1 MSPLS
6 FFSLLFGGFRRLRAG
21 AARGLYLG
29 LLGFAILP
37 AARAQWMSESYSVK
51 AGWNALWLPLDLS
64 HTTIDEALAG
74 KTDIEEVWR
83 WNPPAGP
90 QFVSDPNTPA
100 QGDPNWGVWKRGL
113 PLQST
118 LFQFTAN
125 AAYLVKVK
133 DGAAP
138 VALTLKG
145 RPVQPA
151 YPWTTTG
158 VNLVGFPT
166 VAVPPT
172 FGQFFA
178 NSAALASGPTV
189 LKYVG
194 GPLIGSTASDPNVI
208 NIGGTGIPNS
218 AKNPQA
224 MTLTTEPVTR
234 GVAYWVRANQY
245 TDFYGPTALSLTDPK
260 GLHYGRNTLLLKL
273 SLTNPTATQAVTY
286 SIAALATEAPP
297 AILAGTALLGTG
309 TTAGK
314 VTAINPDLNT
324 GMRYTTPPAVIVA
337 APTAGTRATATA
349 VLDALGKITSFV
361 VTSQGA
367 GYGTTTPTVTVTPT
381 VTGSV
386 PLRVRGGLDL
396 TTAQYVYTNL
406 TTVTAAY
413 SVTLAAGAS
422 TELVFLVDRVAMG
435 GTTGQLFGSLLRVT
449 DSLNHTSLTVP
460 VTAVA
465 GDFNGL
471 WSGVA
476 MVTDVSQIQ
485 GATEVVPKTAVAAA
499 TVAGGSVTGLSMS
512 NTGAF
517 YTLPPTI
524 TFAGGGGS
532 GAAATVTVL
541 NGVLQQVT
549 ITNAGT
555 GYTTAPT
562 VTFSAPLG
570 RPDAATTTGF
580 PVPVLLH
587 RTAAGNTRIL
597 QQAYLGSDG
606 ATMSLA
612 TAENLFPAGAVP
624 SSRVS
629 VASLPNNLVV
639 LGTGQLG
646 PTGEVSFEVL
656 LGYNSDANPFVH
668 RYHPDHDNLDAR
680 FSAAVLPVGRESLT
694 VKRVVVFTFLSSLPG
709 ITDAAWG
716 VTMLGGTY
724 VETVTGLRAVPIT
737 VKGIFILNRV
747 SDVPSLLTP

>member
-1 MSPLS
+1 MLPQSFCSNLLVCCQLLSP
-6 FFSLLFGGFRRLRAG
+6 R
-21 AARGLYLG
+21 AARWLGVG
-29 LLGFAILP
+29 LLGMAVLP
-37 AARAQWMSESYSVK
+37 CVRAQWMSEAYSVK
-51 AGWNALWLPLDLS
+51 TGWNAIWLPLDLS
-64 HTTIDEALAG
+64 HTTIDEALTG

-83 WNPPAGP
+83 WNPPSGP
-90 QFVSDPNTPA
+90 QFVTDPNTPV

-125 AAYLVKVK
+125 ASYLIKVK
-133 DGAAP
+133 DGAAT
-138 VALTLKG
+138 VAFTLKG
-145 RPVQPA
+145 RPVQPN

-166 VAVPPT
+166 VAIPPT
-172 FGQFFA
+172 FSQFFA

-194 GPLIGSTASDPNVI
+194 GPLVGSTASDPNVI
-208 NIGGTGIPNS
+208 NISGGGIPNS

-224 MTLTTEPVTR
+224 MTLATEPVTR
-234 GVAYWVRANQY
+234 GVAYWVQATKY
-245 TDFYGPTALSLTDPK
+245 TDFYGPTALALADPK

-273 SLTNPTATQAVTY
+273 SLTNPTAAQSVTY
-286 SIAALATEAPP
+286 SIAALATETPP

-309 TTAGK
+309 TAAGK
-314 VTAINPDLNT
+314 VTAINADLNT
-324 GMRYTTPPAVIVA
+324 GMLYTTPPVVTVA
-337 APTAGTRATATA
+337 APTNGTRATANA
-349 VLDALGKITSFV
+349 VLDAQGKIASFV
-361 VTSQGA
+361 VTGQGA
-367 GYGTTTPTVTVTPT
+367 GYGTTTPTVTVTPV

-386 PLRVRGGLDL
+386 PLRVRGSLDL
-396 TTAQYVYTNL
+396 STAQYAYTNL
-406 TTVTAAY
+406 NTGTAAL

-422 TELVFLVDRVAMG
+422 AELVLLADRVAMG

-460 VTAVA
+460 VTALA

-485 GATEVVPKTAVAAA
+485 GATEVMPMTAVATA
-499 TVAGGSVTGLSMS
+499 TVASGSVTGLQMS

-524 TFAGGGGS
+524 TFSGGGGS

-555 GYTTAPT
+555 GYTSAPT

-570 RPDAATTTGF
+570 SPSAATTTGF
-580 PVPVLLH
+580 PVPLLLH
-587 RTAAGNTRIL
+587 RSAAGETYLL
-597 QQAYLGSDG
+597 QQAFLGSNG
-606 ATMSLA
+606 ATLSLA
-612 TAENLFPAGAVP
+612 TAENLFPAGSVP
-624 SSRVS
+624 TSRVS
-629 VASLPNNLVV
+629 VASFPNNTVT
-639 LGTGQLG
+639 LGNGSVGTSGTL
-646 PTGEVSFEVL
+646 SFQVL

-668 RYHPDHDNLDAR
+668 RFHPDHDNLDAR
-680 FSAAVLPVGRESLT
+680 FTTLQPVGRESLT
-694 VKRVVVFTFLSSLPG
+694 VNRTVTLTFLSSLPG
-709 ITDAAWG
+709 VTDAAWG

-724 VETVTGLRAVPIT
+724 VETVTGLRAVPLT
-737 VKGIFILNRV
+737 VKGVFVLNRV
-747 SDVPSLLTP
+747 SDVPSLLKP

>member
-1 MSPLS
+1 MLPLS
-6 FFSLLFGGFRRLRAG
+6 LCTRLLRRLPRLRLLG
-21 AARGLYLG
+21 PHGVLVVGLG
-29 LLGFAILP
+29 LALLP
-37 AARAQWMSESYSVK
+37 AARAQWMSESYAVK
-51 AGWNALWLPLDLS
+51 AGWNALWLPLDMS

-90 QFVSDPNTPA
+90 QFVTDPNTPA

-133 DGAAP
+133 DGAAT

-145 RPVQPA
+145 RPVQPT

-208 NIGGTGIPNS
+208 NIGGSGIPNS

-234 GVAYWVRANQY
+234 GVAYWVRATQY
-245 TDFYGPTALSLTDPK
+245 TDFYGPTALALTDPK
-260 GLHYGRNTLLLKL
+260 GLHYGRNSLLLKL
-273 SLTNPTATQAVTY
+273 SLTNPTAAQSVTY

-324 GMRYTTPPAVIVA
+324 GMRYTTPPVVTVA
-337 APTAGTRATATA
+337 APTTGTRATATA
-349 VLDALGKITSFV
+349 VLDAVGKITSFV
-361 VTSQGA
+361 VTGQGA

-396 TTAQYVYTNL
+396 TTAQYAYTNL
-406 TTVTAAY
+406 TTGTAAY

-485 GATEVVPKTAVAAA
+485 GATEVVPMTAVATA
-499 TVAGGSVTGLSMS
+499 TVASGSVTGLSMS

-517 YTLPPTI
+517 YTQPPTI

-549 ITNAGT
+549 ITNGGT
-555 GYTTAPT
+555 GYTSAPT

-570 RPDAATTTGF
+570 SPSAATTTGF
-580 PVPVLLH
+580 PVPLLVH
-587 RTAAGNTRIL
+587 RSAAGETYLL
-597 QQAYLGSDG
+597 QQAFMGSNG
-606 ATMSLA
+606 STLSLA
-612 TAENLFPAGAVP
+612 TAENLFPAGSVP
-624 SSRVS
+624 TSRVS
-629 VASLPNNLVV
+629 VASFPNNTVI
-639 LGTGQLG
+639 LGTGSVGTSGTL
-646 PTGEVSFEVL
+646 SFPVL
-656 LGYNSDANPFVH
+656 LGYNADANPFVH
-668 RYHPDHDNLDAR
+668 RFHPDHDNLDAR
-680 FSAAVLPVGRESLT
+680 FTTLQPAGRESLT
-694 VKRVVVFTFLSSLPG
+694 VNRTVTLTFLSSLPG
-709 ITDAAWG
+709 VTDAAWG

-724 VETVTGLRAVPIT
+724 VETVTGLRAVPLT
-737 VKGIFILNRV
+737 VKGVFVLNRV
-747 SDVPSLLTP
+747 SDVATLLKP

>member
-1 MSPLS
+1 MLPLS
-6 FFSLLFGGFRRLRAG
+6 LCTRLLRRLPRLRLLG
-21 AARGLYLG
+21 PHGVLVVGLG
-29 LLGFAILP
+29 LALLP
-37 AARAQWMSESYSVK
+37 AARAQWMSESYAVK
-51 AGWNALWLPLDLS
+51 AGWNAIWVSLDLS

-90 QFVSDPNTPA
+90 QFVADPNTPV

-133 DGAAP
+133 TGAAT
-138 VALTLKG
+138 VAVTLKG
-145 RPVQPA
+145 RPVQPT

-178 NSAALASGPTV
+178 NSAALVSGPTV

-224 MTLTTEPVTR
+224 ITLTTEPVTR
-234 GVAYWVRANQY
+234 GVAYWVRATQY
-245 TDFYGPTALSLTDPK
+245 TDFYGPTALALTDPK

-273 SLTNPTATQAVTY
+273 SLTNPTAAQSVTY

-297 AILAGTALLGTG
+297 AILAGTALMGSG

-314 VTAINPDLNT
+314 VSAINPDLNT
-324 GMRYTTPPAVIVA
+324 GMRYTTPPVVTVA
-337 APTAGTRATATA
+337 APTTGTRATATA
-349 VLDALGKITSFV
+349 VLDAQGKITSFI
-361 VTSQGA
+361 VTGQGA
-367 GYGTTTPTVTVTPT
+367 GYGTTTPTVSVTPV

-386 PLRVRGGLDL
+386 PLRVRGSLDL
-396 TTAQYVYTNL
+396 ATAQYAYTNVN
-406 TTVTAAY
+406 TGTAAY

-435 GTTGQLFGSLLRVT
+435 GTSGQLFGSLLRVT

-485 GATEVVPKTAVAAA
+485 GSTEVMPMTAVATA
-499 TVAGGSVTGLSMS
+499 TVASGSVTGLQMS

-524 TFAGGGGS
+524 TFTGGGGS

-549 ITNAGT
+549 ITNGGT
-555 GYTTAPT
+555 GYTAAPT
-562 VTFSAPLG
+562 VSFSAPLG
-570 RPDAATTTGF
+570 SPSAATTTGF
-580 PVPVLLH
+580 PVPLLLH
-587 RTAAGNTRIL
+587 RAAAGETYL
-597 QQAYLGSDG
+597 VQQVYLGSNG
-606 ATMSLA
+606 GTSTLA
-612 TAENLFPAGAVP
+612 TAENLFSAGTVP
-624 SSRVS
+624 TSRVS
-629 VASLPNNLVV
+629 VASFPNNTVI
-639 LGTGQLG
+639 LGSGSVGTTGTL
-646 PTGEVSFEVL
+646 SFQVL
-656 LGYNSDANPFVH
+656 LGFNDDANPFVH
-668 RYHPDHDNLDAR
+668 RFHPDHDNLDAR
-680 FSAAVLPVGRESLT
+680 FTTLLPAGRESLT
-694 VKRVVVFTFLSSLPG
+694 VTRAVTLTFLSSLPG
-709 ITDAAWG
+709 VTDPAWG

-724 VETVTGLRAVPIT
+724 VETVTGLRAVPLT
-737 VKGIFILNRV
+737 VKGVFVLNRV
-747 SDVPSLLTP
+747 SDVPSLLKP

>member
-1 MSPLS
+1 MLPQSFCSNLLVCCQLLSP
-6 FFSLLFGGFRRLRAG
+6 R
-21 AARGLYLG
+21 AARWLGVG
-29 LLGFAILP
+29 LLGMAVLP
-37 AARAQWMSESYSVK
+37 CVRAQWMSEAYSVK
-51 AGWNALWLPLDLS
+51 TGWNAIWLPLDLS
-64 HTTIDEALAG
+64 HTTIDEALTG

-83 WNPPAGP
+83 WNPPSGP
-90 QFVSDPNTPA
+90 QFVTDPNTPV

-125 AAYLVKVK
+125 ASYLIKVK
-133 DGAAP
+133 DGAAT
-138 VALTLKG
+138 VAFTLKG
-145 RPVQPA
+145 RPVQPN

-166 VAVPPT
+166 VAIPPT
-172 FGQFFA
+172 FSQFFA

-194 GPLIGSTASDPNVI
+194 GPLVGSTASDPNVI
-208 NIGGTGIPNS
+208 NISGGGIPNS

-224 MTLTTEPVTR
+224 MTLATEPVTR
-234 GVAYWVRANQY
+234 GVAYWVQATKY
-245 TDFYGPTALSLTDPK
+245 TDFYGPTALALADPK

-273 SLTNPTATQAVTY
+273 SLTNPTAAQSVTY
-286 SIAALATEAPP
+286 SIAALATETPP

-309 TTAGK
+309 TAAGK
-314 VTAINPDLNT
+314 VTAINADLNT
-324 GMRYTTPPAVIVA
+324 GMLYTTPPVVTVA
-337 APTAGTRATATA
+337 APTNGTRATANA
-349 VLDALGKITSFV
+349 VLDAQGKIASFV
-361 VTSQGA
+361 VTGQGA
-367 GYGTTTPTVTVTPT
+367 GYGTTTPTVTVTPV

-386 PLRVRGGLDL
+386 PLRVRGSLDL
-396 TTAQYVYTNL
+396 STAQYAYTNL
-406 TTVTAAY
+406 NTGTAAL

-422 TELVFLVDRVAMG
+422 AELVLLVDRVAMG

-460 VTAVA
+460 VTALA

-485 GATEVVPKTAVAAA
+485 GATEVMPMTAVATA
-499 TVAGGSVTGLSMS
+499 TVASGSVTGLQMS

-524 TFAGGGGS
+524 TFSGGGGS

-555 GYTTAPT
+555 GYTSAPT

-570 RPDAATTTGF
+570 SPSAATTTGF
-580 PVPVLLH
+580 PVPLLLH
-587 RTAAGNTRIL
+587 RSAAGETYLL
-597 QQAYLGSDG
+597 QQAFLGSNG
-606 ATMSLA
+606 ATLSLA
-612 TAENLFPAGAVP
+612 TAENLFPAGSVP
-624 SSRVS
+624 TSRVS
-629 VASLPNNLVV
+629 VASFPNNTVT
-639 LGTGQLG
+639 LGNGSVGTSGTL
-646 PTGEVSFEVL
+646 SFQVL

-668 RYHPDHDNLDAR
+668 RFHPDHDNLDAR
-680 FSAAVLPVGRESLT
+680 FTTLQPVGRESLT
-694 VKRVVVFTFLSSLPG
+694 VNRTVTLTFLSSLPG
-709 ITDAAWG
+709 VTDAAWG

-724 VETVTGLRAVPIT
+724 VETVTGLRAVPLT
-737 VKGIFILNRV
+737 VKGVFVLNRV
-747 SDVPSLLTP
+747 SDVPSLLKP

>member
-1 MSPLS
+1 MLPLS
-6 FFSLLFGGFRRLRAG
+6 FFSLLLGGFRRLRAG

-29 LLGFAILP
+29 LLGLAILP
-37 AARAQWMSESYSVK
+37 DARAQWLSETYSAK
-51 AGWNALWLPLDLS
+51 AGWNAIWVSLDLS

-74 KTDIEEVWR
+74 KTDIEEIWR

-90 QFVSDPNTPA
+90 QFVTDPNTPV
-100 QGDPNWGVWKRGL
+100 QGDPNWSVWKRGL
-113 PLQST
+113 AAQST

-125 AAYLVKVK
+125 ASYLVKVK
-133 DGAAP
+133 DGAAT
-138 VALTLKG
+138 VAFTLKG
-145 RPVQPA
+145 RPVQPT

-224 MTLTTEPVTR
+224 ITLTTEPVTR
-234 GVAYWVRANQY
+234 GVAYWVRATQY
-245 TDFYGPTALSLTDPK
+245 TDFYGPTALSLSDPK
-260 GLHYGRNTLLLKL
+260 GLNYGRNTLLLKL
-273 SLTNPTATQAVTY
+273 NLKNPTANQSVTY
-286 SIAALATEAPP
+286 SLAALATEAPP
-297 AILAGTALLGTG
+297 AILAGTAIMGSG

-314 VTAINPDLNT
+314 VSAINPDMNT
-324 GMRYTTPPAVIVA
+324 GMAYATPPIVTLS
-337 APTAGTRATATA
+337 APPAGTRATATA
-349 VLDALGKITSFV
+349 MLNSIGKITSFI
-361 VTSQGA
+361 VTGAGA
-367 GYGTTTPTVTVTPT
+367 GYGTTTPTVTVTPV
-381 VTGSV
+381 VTGAV

-396 TTAQYVYTNL
+396 TTAQFTYSNL
-406 TTVTAAY
+406 NTGTSPHT
-413 SVTLAAGAS
+413 VTLAAGAS
-422 TELVFLVDRVAMG
+422 TEVVLVVDRVAMG

-449 DSLNHTSLTVP
+449 DSLNQSALTVP
-460 VTAVA
+460 VTALA

-485 GATEVVPKTAVAAA
+485 GATVVAPMTAVATAK
-499 TVAGGSVTGLSMS
+499 VLAGQVTGLEMS

-517 YTLPPTI
+517 YTAPPTI

-541 NGVLQQVT
+541 NGVMQQVT
-549 ITNAGT
+549 ITNAGS

-587 RTAAGNTRIL
+587 RTAAGDTRIL

-606 ATMSLA
+606 VTMSLA

-646 PTGEVSFEVL
+646 PTGVVSFEVL

-694 VKRVVVFTFLSSLPG
+694 VNRVVVFTFLSSLPG

>member
-1 MSPLS
+1 MLPQSFCSNLLVCCQLLSP
-6 FFSLLFGGFRRLRAG
+6 R
-21 AARGLYLG
+21 AARWLGVG
-29 LLGFAILP
+29 LLGMAVLP
-37 AARAQWMSESYSVK
+37 CVRAQWMSEAYSVK
-51 AGWNALWLPLDLS
+51 TGWNAIWLPLDLS
-64 HTTIDEALAG
+64 HTTIDEALTG

-83 WNPPAGP
+83 WNPPSGP
-90 QFVSDPNTPA
+90 QFVTDPNTPV

-125 AAYLVKVK
+125 AAYLIKVK
-133 DGAAP
+133 DGAAT
-138 VALTLKG
+138 VAFTLKG
-145 RPVQPA
+145 RPVQPN

-166 VAVPPT
+166 VAIPPT
-172 FGQFFA
+172 FSQFFA

-194 GPLIGSTASDPNVI
+194 GPLVGSTASDPNVI
-208 NIGGTGIPNS
+208 NISGGGIPNS

-224 MTLTTEPVTR
+224 MTLATEPVTR
-234 GVAYWVRANQY
+234 GVAYWVQATKY
-245 TDFYGPTALSLTDPK
+245 TDFYGPTALALADPK

-273 SLTNPTATQAVTY
+273 SLTNPTAAQSVTY
-286 SIAALATEAPP
+286 SIAALATETPP

-309 TTAGK
+309 TAAGK
-314 VTAINPDLNT
+314 VTAINADLNT
-324 GMRYTTPPAVIVA
+324 GMLYTTPPVVTVA
-337 APTAGTRATATA
+337 APTNGTRATANA
-349 VLDALGKITSFV
+349 VLDAQGKIASFV
-361 VTSQGA
+361 VTGQGA
-367 GYGTTTPTVTVTPT
+367 GYGTTTPTVTVTPV

-386 PLRVRGGLDL
+386 PLRVRGSLDL
-396 TTAQYVYTNL
+396 STAQYAYTNL
-406 TTVTAAY
+406 NTGTAAL

-422 TELVFLVDRVAMG
+422 AELVLLADRVAMG

-460 VTAVA
+460 VTALA

-485 GATEVVPKTAVAAA
+485 GATEVMPMTAVATA
-499 TVAGGSVTGLSMS
+499 TVASGSVTGLQMS

-524 TFAGGGGS
+524 TFSGGGGS

-555 GYTTAPT
+555 GYTSAPT

-570 RPDAATTTGF
+570 SPSAATTTGF
-580 PVPVLLH
+580 PVPLLLH
-587 RTAAGNTRIL
+587 RSAAGETYLL
-597 QQAYLGSDG
+597 QQAFLGSNG
-606 ATMSLA
+606 ATLSLA
-612 TAENLFPAGAVP
+612 TAENLFPAGSVP
-624 SSRVS
+624 TSRVS
-629 VASLPNNLVV
+629 VASFPNNTVT
-639 LGTGQLG
+639 LGNGSVGTSGTL
-646 PTGEVSFEVL
+646 SFQVL

-668 RYHPDHDNLDAR
+668 RFHPDHDNLDAR
-680 FSAAVLPVGRESLT
+680 FTTLQPVGRESLT
-694 VKRVVVFTFLSSLPG
+694 VNRTVTLTFLSSLPG
-709 ITDAAWG
+709 VTDAAWG

-724 VETVTGLRAVPIT
+724 VETVTGLRAVPLT
-737 VKGIFILNRV
+737 VKGVFVLNRV
-747 SDVPSLLTP
+747 SDVPSLLKP

>member
-1 MSPLS
+1 MIPLS
-6 FFSLLFGGFRRLRAG
+6 FCTLLLRRLACLRLPATRGVLLAG
-21 AARGLYLG
+21 LG
-29 LLGFAILP
+29 LALLP

-51 AGWNALWLPLDLS
+51 AGWNALWLPLDMS

-90 QFVSDPNTPA
+90 QFVTDPNTPV

-133 DGAAP
+133 TGAAT
-138 VALTLKG
+138 VAVTLKG
-145 RPVQPA
+145 RPVQPT

-172 FGQFFA
+172 FGQLFA

-194 GPLIGSTASDPNVI
+194 GALVGSTASDPNVI
-208 NIGGTGIPNS
+208 NIVGTSTPNA

-224 MTLTTEPVTR
+224 VTLTTEPVTR
-234 GVAYWVRANQY
+234 GVAYWVKATQY
-245 TDFYGPTALSLTDPK
+245 TDFYGPTALALTDPK

-273 SLTNPTATQAVTY
+273 SLTNPTEAQSVTY
-286 SIAALATEAPP
+286 AIAALATEAPP

-314 VTAINPDLNT
+314 VTAITPNLNT
-324 GMRYTTPPAVIVA
+324 GMRYTSPPTVTLS
-337 APTAGTRATATA
+337 APTSGTRAAATA
-349 VLDALGKITSFV
+349 VLDAQGKITSFV
-361 VTSQGA
+361 VTGQGA
-367 GYGTTTPTVTVTPT
+367 GYGTTTPTVSVTPV

-386 PLRVRGGLDL
+386 PLRVRGSLDL
-396 TTAQYVYTNL
+396 TTTQFAYTAL
-406 TTVTAAY
+406 SPATAAY

-460 VTAVA
+460 VTALA

-485 GATEVVPKTAVAAA
+485 GSTEVVPQTAIATA
-499 TVAGGSVTGLSMS
+499 TVAAGSVTGLLMS
-512 NTGAF
+512 DTGAF

-524 TFAGGGGS
+524 TFTGGGGS

-541 NGVLQQVT
+541 NGVLQEVT
-549 ITNAGT
+549 ITNGGT
-555 GYTTAPT
+555 GYTAAPT

-570 RPDAATTTGF
+570 SPSAATTTGF
-580 PVPVLLH
+580 PVPLLLH
-587 RTAAGNTRIL
+587 RAAAGETYIV
-597 QQAYLGSDG
+597 QQVYLGSNG
-606 ATMSLA
+606 GTSTLA
-612 TAENLFPAGAVP
+612 TAENLFSAGTVP
-624 SSRVS
+624 TSRVS
-629 VASLPNNLVV
+629 VASFPNDTVT
-639 LGTGQLG
+639 LGSGSVG
-646 PTGEVSFEVL
+646 PTGTLSFQVL
-656 LGYNSDANPFVH
+656 LGYNADANPFVH
-668 RYHPDHDNLDAR
+668 RFHPDHDNLDAR
-680 FSAAVLPVGRESLT
+680 FTTLLPAGRESLT
-694 VKRVVVFTFLSSLPG
+694 VTRAVTLTFLSSLPG
-709 ITDAAWG
+709 VTDPAWG

-724 VETVTGLRAVPIT
+724 VETVTGLRAVPLT
-737 VKGIFILNRV
+737 VKGVFVLNRV
-747 SDVPSLLTP
+747 SDVPTLLKP

>member
-1 MSPLS
+1 MIPLS
-6 FFSLLFGGFRRLRAG
+6 FCTLLLRRLARLRLPATRGVVLAG
-21 AARGLYLG
+21 LG
-29 LLGFAILP
+29 LALLP
-37 AARAQWMSESYSVK
+37 AARAQWMSENYSVK
-51 AGWNALWLPLDLS
+51 AGWNALWLPLDMS

-90 QFVSDPNTPA
+90 QFVTDPNTPV
-100 QGDPNWGVWKRGL
+100 QGDPNWAVWKRGL

-133 DGAAP
+133 TGAAT
-138 VALTLKG
+138 VAVTLKG
-145 RPVQPA
+145 RPVQPT

-172 FGQFFA
+172 FGQLFA

-194 GPLIGSTASDPNVI
+194 GALVGSTASDPNVI
-208 NIGGTGIPNS
+208 NIVGTSTPNT

-224 MTLTTEPVTR
+224 VTLTTEPVTR
-234 GVAYWVRANQY
+234 GVAYWVQATQY
-245 TDFYGPTALSLTDPK
+245 TDFYGPTALALTDPK

-273 SLTNPTATQAVTY
+273 SLTNPAAAQSVTY
-286 SIAALATEAPP
+286 AITALATEAPP

-314 VTAINPDLNT
+314 VTAITPNLNP
-324 GMRYTTPPAVIVA
+324 GMRYTSPPTVTVS
-337 APTAGTRATATA
+337 APTSGTRATATA
-349 VLDALGKITSFV
+349 VLDAQGKITSFV
-361 VTSQGA
+361 VTGQGA
-367 GYGTTTPTVTVTPT
+367 GYGTTTPTVSVTPV

-386 PLRVRGGLDL
+386 PLRVRGSLDL
-396 TTAQYVYTNL
+396 TTTQFAYTAL
-406 TTVTAAY
+406 SPATAAY

-460 VTAVA
+460 VTALA

-485 GATEVVPKTAVAAA
+485 GATEVVPQTAIATA
-499 TVAGGSVTGLSMS
+499 TVAAGSVTGLSMS

-549 ITNAGT
+549 ITNGGT
-555 GYTTAPT
+555 GYTAAPT

-570 RPDAATTTGF
+570 SPSAATTTGF
-580 PVPVLLH
+580 PVPLLLH
-587 RTAAGNTRIL
+587 RAAAGETYL
-597 QQAYLGSDG
+597 VQQVFLGSNG
-606 ATMSLA
+606 GTSTLA
-612 TAENLFPAGAVP
+612 TAENLFSAGTVP
-624 SSRVS
+624 TSRVS
-629 VASLPNNLVV
+629 VASFPNNTVI
-639 LGTGQLG
+639 LGSGFVG
-646 PTGEVSFEVL
+646 PTGTLSFQVRL
-656 LGYNSDANPFVH
+656 DYNSDANPFVH
-668 RYHPDHDNLDAR
+668 RFHPDHDNLDAR
-680 FSAAVLPVGRESLT
+680 FTSLLLPDGRESLT
-694 VKRVVVFTFLSSLPG
+694 VTRAVTLTFLSSLPG
-709 ITDAAWG
+709 VTDPAWG

-724 VETVTGLRAVPIT
+724 VETVTGLRAVPLT
-737 VKGIFILNRV
+737 VKGVFVLNRV
-747 SDVPSLLTP
+747 SDVPTLLKP

>member
-1 MSPLS
+1 MLPLS
-6 FFSLLFGGFRRLRAG
+6 FCTLLLRRLAG
-21 AARGLYLG
+21 LRLPVPHGVLLAGLG
-29 LLGFAILP
+29 LALLP
-37 AARAQWMSESYSVK
+37 AARAQWMSESYAVK
-51 AGWNALWLPLDLS
+51 AGWNALWLPLDMS

-133 DGAAP
+133 DGAAT

-145 RPVQPA
+145 RPVQPT
-151 YPWTTTG
+151 YPWTTSG

-166 VAVPPT
+166 VALPPT
-172 FGQFFA
+172 FSQFFA
-178 NSAALASGPTV
+178 TSAALASGPTV

-194 GPLIGSTASDPNVI
+194 GPLVGSTASDPNVI

-234 GVAYWVRANQY
+234 GVAYWVQATKY
-245 TDFYGPTALSLTDPK
+245 TDFYGPTALALTDPK
-260 GLHYGRNTLLLKL
+260 GLHYGRNSLLLKL

-324 GMRYTTPPAVIVA
+324 GMRYTTAPAVTVA
-337 APTAGTRATATA
+337 APTTGTRATATA
-349 VLDALGKITSFV
+349 VLDAVGKITSFV
-361 VTSQGA
+361 VTGQGA

-386 PLRVRGGLDL
+386 PLRVRGALDL
-396 TTAQYVYTNL
+396 TTAQYASTPL
-406 TTVTAAY
+406 TTGTAAY

-422 TELVFLVDRVAMG
+422 TELVLLVDRVAMG

-485 GATEVVPKTAVAAA
+485 GATEVTPMTAVATA
-499 TVAGGSVTGLSMS
+499 TVASGSVTGLSMS

-541 NGVLQQVT
+541 NGVLQEVT
-549 ITNAGT
+549 ITNGGT
-555 GYTTAPT
+555 GYTSAPT

-570 RPDAATTTGF
+570 SPSAATTTGF
-580 PVPVLLH
+580 PVPLLVH
-587 RTAAGNTRIL
+587 RSAAGETYLL
-597 QQAYLGSDG
+597 QQAFLGSNG
-606 ATMSLA
+606 ATLSLA
-612 TAENLFPAGAVP
+612 TAENLFPAGSVP
-624 SSRVS
+624 TSRVS
-629 VASLPNNLVV
+629 VASFPNNTVT
-639 LGTGQLG
+639 LGSGSVGTSGTL
-646 PTGEVSFEVL
+646 SFQVL

-668 RYHPDHDNLDAR
+668 RFHPDHDNLDAR
-680 FSAAVLPVGRESLT
+680 FTSLQPAGRESLT
-694 VKRVVVFTFLSSLPG
+694 VNRTVTLTFLSSLPG
-709 ITDAAWG
+709 VTDAAWG

-724 VETVTGLRAVPIT
+724 VETVTGLRAVPLT
-737 VKGIFILNRV
+737 VKGVFVLNRV
-747 SDVPSLLTP
+747 SDVASLLKP

>member
-1 MSPLS
+1 MLPLS
-6 FFSLLFGGFRRLRAG
+6 LCTRLLRRLPRLRLLG
-21 AARGLYLG
+21 PHGVLLVGLG
-29 LLGFAILP
+29 LALLP
-37 AARAQWMSESYSVK
+37 AARAQWMSESYAVK
-51 AGWNALWLPLDLS
+51 AGWNALWLPLDMS

-90 QFVSDPNTPA
+90 QFVTDPNTPA

-133 DGAAP
+133 DGAAT

-145 RPVQPA
+145 RPVQPT

-172 FGQFFA
+172 FSQFFA
-178 NSAALASGPTV
+178 TSAALASGPTV

-208 NIGGTGIPNS
+208 NIGGSGIPNS

-234 GVAYWVRANQY
+234 GVAYWVRATQY
-245 TDFYGPTALSLTDPK
+245 TDFYGPTALALTDPK
-260 GLHYGRNTLLLKL
+260 GLHYGRNSLLLKL
-273 SLTNPTATQAVTY
+273 SLTNPTATQSVTY

-324 GMRYTTPPAVIVA
+324 GMRYTTPPVVTVA
-337 APTAGTRATATA
+337 APTTGTRATATA
-349 VLDALGKITSFV
+349 VLDAVGKITSLV
-361 VTSQGA
+361 VTGQGA

-396 TTAQYVYTNL
+396 TTAQYAYTNL
-406 TTVTAAY
+406 TTGTAAY

-485 GATEVVPKTAVAAA
+485 GATEVTPMTAVATA
-499 TVAGGSVTGLSMS
+499 TVASGSV
-512 NTGAF
+512 
-517 YTLPPTI
+517 
-524 TFAGGGGS
+524 
-532 GAAATVTVL
+532 
-541 NGVLQQVT
+541 
-549 ITNAGT
+549 
-555 GYTTAPT
+555 
-562 VTFSAPLG
+562 
-570 RPDAATTTGF
+570 
-580 PVPVLLH
+580 
-587 RTAAGNTRIL
+587 
-597 QQAYLGSDG
+597 
-606 ATMSLA
+606 
-612 TAENLFPAGAVP
+612 
-624 SSRVS
+624 
-629 VASLPNNLVV
+629 
-639 LGTGQLG
+639 
-646 PTGEVSFEVL
+646 
-656 LGYNSDANPFVH
+656 
-668 RYHPDHDNLDAR
+668 
-680 FSAAVLPVGRESLT
+680 
-694 VKRVVVFTFLSSLPG
+694 
-709 ITDAAWG
+709 
-716 VTMLGGTY
+716 
-724 VETVTGLRAVPIT
+724 
-737 VKGIFILNRV
+737 
-747 SDVPSLLTP
+747 

>member
-1 MSPLS
+1 MIPLS
-6 FFSLLFGGFRRLRAG
+6 FCTLLLRRLACLRLPATRGVLLAG
-21 AARGLYLG
+21 LG
-29 LLGFAILP
+29 LALLP

-51 AGWNALWLPLDLS
+51 AGWNALWLPLDMS

-90 QFVSDPNTPA
+90 QFVTDPNTPV

-133 DGAAP
+133 TGAAT
-138 VALTLKG
+138 VAVTLKG
-145 RPVQPA
+145 RPVQPT

-172 FGQFFA
+172 FGQLFA

-194 GPLIGSTASDPNVI
+194 GALVGSTASDPNVI
-208 NIGGTGIPNS
+208 NIVGTSTPNA

-224 MTLTTEPVTR
+224 VTLTTEPVTR
-234 GVAYWVRANQY
+234 GVAYWVKATQY
-245 TDFYGPTALSLTDPK
+245 TDFYGPTALALTDPK

-273 SLTNPTATQAVTY
+273 SLTNPTEAQSVTY
-286 SIAALATEAPP
+286 AIAALATEAPP

-314 VTAINPDLNT
+314 VTAITPNLNT
-324 GMRYTTPPAVIVA
+324 GMRYTSPPTVTLS
-337 APTAGTRATATA
+337 APTSGTRAAATA
-349 VLDALGKITSFV
+349 VLDAQGKITSFV
-361 VTSQGA
+361 VTGQGA
-367 GYGTTTPTVTVTPT
+367 GYGTTTPTVSVTPV

-386 PLRVRGGLDL
+386 PLRVRGSLDL
-396 TTAQYVYTNL
+396 TTTQFAYTAL
-406 TTVTAAY
+406 SPATAAY

-460 VTAVA
+460 VTALA
-465 GDFNGL
+465 GDFNGW

-485 GATEVVPKTAVAAA
+485 GSTEVVPQTAIATA
-499 TVAGGSVTGLSMS
+499 TVAAGSVTGLLMS
-512 NTGAF
+512 DTGAF

-524 TFAGGGGS
+524 TFTGGGGS

-541 NGVLQQVT
+541 NGVLQEVT
-549 ITNAGT
+549 ITNGGT
-555 GYTTAPT
+555 GYTAAPT

-570 RPDAATTTGF
+570 SPSAATTTGF
-580 PVPVLLH
+580 PVPLLLH
-587 RTAAGNTRIL
+587 RAAAGETYL
-597 QQAYLGSDG
+597 VQQVYLGSNG
-606 ATMSLA
+606 GTSTLA
-612 TAENLFPAGAVP
+612 TAENLFSAGTVP
-624 SSRVS
+624 TSRVS
-629 VASLPNNLVV
+629 VASFPNNTVI
-639 LGTGQLG
+639 LGSGSVG
-646 PTGEVSFEVL
+646 PTGTLSFQVL
-656 LGYNSDANPFVH
+656 LGYNDDANPFVH
-668 RYHPDHDNLDAR
+668 RFHPDHDNLDAR
-680 FSAAVLPVGRESLT
+680 FTSLLLPAGRESLT
-694 VKRVVVFTFLSSLPG
+694 VTRAVTLTFLSSLPG
-709 ITDAAWG
+709 VTDPAWG

-724 VETVTGLRAVPIT
+724 VETVTGLRAVPLT
-737 VKGIFILNRV
+737 VKGVFVLNRV
-747 SDVPSLLTP
+747 SDVPTLLKP